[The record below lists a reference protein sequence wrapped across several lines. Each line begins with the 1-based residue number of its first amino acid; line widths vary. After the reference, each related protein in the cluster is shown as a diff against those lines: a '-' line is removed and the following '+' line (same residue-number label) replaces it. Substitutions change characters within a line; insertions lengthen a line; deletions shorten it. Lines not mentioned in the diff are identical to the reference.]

1 MLWRP
6 NLLLYTQSKLKTRV
20 PACAVAPVV
29 EQEPSLYADTEQ
41 SRKISLAV
49 SNILSA
55 RRDLLYEMIGISTD

>member
-6 NLLLYTQSKLKTRV
+6 TLLLDTQSTFKTRV

-29 EQEPSLYADTEQ
+29 EWEPRLYAGTEQ
-41 SRKISLAV
+41 PRKNSLAV

-55 RRDLLYEMIGISTD
+55 PRDLLYEMIGISTK